1 MFRGEKKKKRREKKK
16 KTQQEKR
23 KQVIPSTILQLEIL
37 FFHTLIKVQSEKRQQ
52 KDYNSEHYTAIVPL
66 SLI

>member
-1 MFRGEKKKKRREKKK
+1 MFRGEKKKRREKKK
-16 KTQQEKR
+16 TQQEKK

-52 KDYNSEHYTAIVPL
+52 KDVK
-66 SLI
+66 